1 MNQTIIEPIHF
12 SWLTFLFFIV
22 FSENIFGYRNL
33 RVDLY
38 MSASTLKGFVHMQAD
53 ETISKQRSGG
63 VDPDPVIPPI
73 LEILAPNQ
81 VKYFYEWNV
90 D

>member
-1 MNQTIIEPIHF
+1 
-12 SWLTFLFFIV
+12 
-22 FSENIFGYRNL
+22 
-33 RVDLY
+33 
-38 MSASTLKGFVHMQAD
+38 MSASTLKGFVRMKAD

-81 VKYFYEWNV
+81 VKYFYE
-90 D
+90 

>member
-1 MNQTIIEPIHF
+1 MNKIIIEPIHF

-22 FSENIFGYRNL
+22 SSENIFGYRNL

-38 MSASTLKGFVHMQAD
+38 MSASTLKGFVRMKAD
-53 ETISKQRSGG
+53 ETISKARSGG